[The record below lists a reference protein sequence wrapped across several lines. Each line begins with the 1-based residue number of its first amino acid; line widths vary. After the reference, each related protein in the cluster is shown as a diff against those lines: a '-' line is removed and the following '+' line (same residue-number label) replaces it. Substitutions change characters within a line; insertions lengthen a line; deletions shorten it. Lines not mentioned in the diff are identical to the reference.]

1 MTVLTVACVQTN
13 SGPEVGPNLET
24 AAVLVRTARDRGA
37 DLITLP
43 ENVALLEPR
52 RARLLEKAEPETSHA
67 ALAAFRDLARETGA
81 WILVGSLAV
90 KLSADKIANRGFLI
104 DSAGDIAARYDKI
117 HMFDV
122 TLPSGES
129 YRESSTFAP
138 GSAAVLV
145 ATPWGKLGLSICYD
159 VRFAALYRVLAENG
173 ADLITVPSAF
183 TRTTGQAH
191 WHVLL
196 RARAIETGCFVIAP
210 AQCGTHAEGRQTY
223 GHSLIV
229 DPWGEVLADGGDA
242 VGVVTARID
251 TARVAEVRRM
261 VPSLAHGRPIA
272 ASEADGAD
280 PRAESRPAERRPG
293 IAAAATD

>member
-1 MTVLTVACVQTN
+1 MPILTVACIQTN

-24 AAVLVRTARDRGA
+24 AATMVREARGRGA

-43 ENVALLEPR
+43 ENVALFEPR
-52 RARLLEKAEPETSHA
+52 RAKLLEKVEPQGTHA
-67 ALAAFRDLARETGA
+67 ALHAFQDLARETGA

-90 KLSADKIANRGFLI
+90 KLDDDKVANRSFLLDAVGNI
-104 DSAGDIAARYDKI
+104 VASYDKI

-122 TLPSGES
+122 TLLSGET
-129 YRESSTFAP
+129 YRESATYAP
-138 GSAAVLV
+138 GDRAVV
-145 ATPWGKLGLSICYD
+145 APMPWGKLGMTICYD
-159 VRFAALYRVLAENG
+159 VRFAALYRALADGG
-173 ADLITVPSAF
+173 ADMITVPSAF

-229 DPWGEVLADGGDA
+229 DPWGEILSDGGDA
-242 VGVVTARID
+242 VGITLARID
-251 TARVAEVRRM
+251 TARVAEVRKT
-261 VPSLAHGRPIA
+261 VPSLIHGRPFLPPQ
-272 ASEADGAD
+272 D
-280 PRAESRPAERRPG
+280 
-293 IAAAATD
+293 

>member
-1 MTVLTVACVQTN
+1 MAVLTVACIQTN

-24 AAVLVRTARDRGA
+24 VAPLVREARRQGA
-37 DLITLP
+37 DLIAVP

-52 RARLLEKAEPETSHA
+52 RAKLLAKAEPQDSHA
-67 ALAAFRDLARETGA
+67 ALAAFRELAREAGA
-81 WILVGSLAV
+81 WLLVGSLAV
-90 KLSADKIANRGFLI
+90 RLAGEKIANRSVLI
-104 DSAGDIAARYDKI
+104 DAGGAIVASYDKI

-122 TLPSGES
+122 ALPSGES
-129 YRESSTFAP
+129 YRESATFAP
-138 GSAAVLV
+138 GERAVV
-145 ATPWGKLGLSICYD
+145 AATPWGKLGLTICYD
-159 VRFAALYRVLAENG
+159 VRFAALYRALAEGG
-173 ADLITVPSAF
+173 AELIAVPSAF

-229 DPWGEVLADGGDA
+229 DPWGEILADGGEQ
-242 VGVVTARID
+242 VGVTLARID

-272 ASEADGAD
+272 
-280 PRAESRPAERRPG
+280 RPDSPTG
-293 IAAAATD
+293 